1 MKGLIEK
8 LKGKTVLLFGEPA
21 SGKSFTIA
29 HLSRKLLEQT
39 GKPGYLIWL
48 DTNLFTDYGNQLEE
62 YSKANIIKVTS
73 ADWLLRFKLPEIFKQ
88 EKFDYSLIA
97 LDSLSGLEEIVTK
110 DEKVGSPRRNLL
122 LSQTARILTYWLSRI
137 AQKWNIPAFLIAHS
151 SVVFEGS
158 WRYGVK
164 ERPAFS
170 RRAIK
175 NVDCIIYHKLKPI
188 ESGNGT
194 VKNEIVWKVV
204 LYRSLKETIEG
215 LEFSPLKE

>member
-1 MKGLIEK
+1 MKGLVEK
-8 LKGKTVLLFGEPA
+8 LRGKTVLLFGEPA
-21 SGKSFTIA
+21 SGKSFAVA

-39 GKPGYLIWL
+39 GKQGYLVWI
-48 DTNLFTDYGNQLEE
+48 DTNLFTEYGSQLEE
-62 YSKANIIKVTS
+62 YSRASVVRVTS

-97 LDSLSGLEEIVTK
+97 LDSLSGLEELVTK
-110 DEKVGSPRRNLL
+110 DEKVGSPRRSLL
-122 LSQTARILTYWLSRI
+122 LSQTARMLTYWLSRI
-137 AQKWNIPAFLIAHS
+137 AQKWNVPAFLIAHS

-158 WRYGVK
+158 WRYGIK

-175 NVDCIIYHKLKPI
+175 NVDCIIYHRLKCV
-188 ESGNGT
+188 ESPEGT
-194 VKNEIVWKVV
+194 VQNEIVWKVV

-215 LEFSPLKE
+215 FEFYPMKE

>member
-21 SGKSFTIA
+21 SGKSYVVA
-29 HLSRKLLEQT
+29 HISRELLKET

-62 YSKANIIKVTS
+62 YSKANVVRVTS

-158 WRYGVK
+158 WRYGIK

-175 NVDCIIYHKLKPI
+175 NVDCIIYHQLKVR
-188 ESGNGT
+188 EMENGS
-194 VKNEIVWKVV
+194 VQNEVVWKVV

-215 LEFSPLKE
+215 FEFNPLRE